1 MKDIQSSNKNMKD
14 NGDNKPWLPRQS
26 NNRNN
31 LGKSLELLDPPKRL
45 GVARLELYLG
55 REPRKVQVPGVFSG
69 SDQVQAHTVGYL
81 CAFALCWITSF
92 YPTKKK
98 NLLQVQVN
106 KENLMEFSF
115 NSVYYLYNYYMVC
128 VLLFHSHHVMSLC
141 DILTCDCDIWYLLC
155 DTFLHLSLCHKSER
169 MSYDRK

>member
-1 MKDIQSSNKNMKD
+1 MD
-14 NGDNKPWLPRQS
+14 L
-26 NNRNN
+26 
-31 LGKSLELLDPPKRL
+31 PKRL

-98 NLLQVQVN
+98 KNLLQVQVN
-106 KENLMEFSF
+106 KKNLMKFSF
-115 NSVYYLYNYYMVC
+115 NSIYYLYNYYMVC
-128 VLLFHSHHVMSLC
+128 VLLFHGHHVMSLC
-141 DILTCDCDIWYLLC
+141 DILTCDCDIYYVTLFYTYCKGTSPSQPLNSM
-155 DTFLHLSLCHKSER
+155 TTLRSYLSLFTS
-169 MSYDRK
+169 DT